1 MKKKRK
7 GIVAV
12 VIVIAVLL
20 LAVVGYNLYR
30 YPARFHSQTDLS
42 LDEAGTEQL
51 RAEIAAMEDQKVLV
65 AYFSYSGNTRAVAQS
80 LAELTHGD
88 LFEISPREDYSN
100 VYTQSNSEIRRRSRP
115 ELDAAVEDMGSYDI
129 VFVGYP
135 VWWHA
140 TPAPVNSFLESYDL
154 TGKLVIPF
162 CTSGGSDISETMPTF
177 LGYCEGAAVY
187 GGRRITN
194 ASQLEGW
201 LTDLNLGLI

>member
-42 LDEAGTEQL
+42 LDEAVTEQL
-51 RAEIAAMEDQKVLV
+51 RAEIAVMEDKKVLV
-65 AYFSYSGNTRAVAQS
+65 AYFLYSGNTRAVAQS

-100 VYTQSNSEIRRRSRP
+100 VYTQSNSEITPPLAPGAGRRS
-115 ELDAAVEDMGSYDI
+115 G
-129 VFVGYP
+129 GYGQLRHS
-135 VWWHA
+135 VRRLSGLVARHA
-140 TPAPVNSFLESYDL
+140 RA
-154 TGKLVIPF
+154 GQ
-162 CTSGGSDISETMPTF
+162 
-177 LGYCEGAAVY
+177 
-187 GGRRITN
+187 
-194 ASQLEGW
+194 QLP
-201 LTDLNLGLI
+201 

>member
-42 LDEAGTEQL
+42 LDEAVTEQL
-51 RAEIAAMEDQKVLV
+51 RAEIAVMEDKKVLV

-88 LFEISPREDYSN
+88 LF
-100 VYTQSNSEIRRRSRP
+100 
-115 ELDAAVEDMGSYDI
+115 
-129 VFVGYP
+129 
-135 VWWHA
+135 
-140 TPAPVNSFLESYDL
+140 
-154 TGKLVIPF
+154 
-162 CTSGGSDISETMPTF
+162 
-177 LGYCEGAAVY
+177 
-187 GGRRITN
+187 
-194 ASQLEGW
+194 
-201 LTDLNLGLI
+201 